1 MSQPPSARP
10 SPTGSP
16 AVRPTPNINL
26 ENIYSNLAALIQR
39 VRNNQ
44 LPQNQVSPLRSLIS
58 SYAKDIIIFHAR
70 LGRPSPLLNLPELL
84 NPTIKVGNYE
94 PLTTETVFLGSIQQ
108 GMQAARSI
116 KPDQALIAS
125 VAARQR
131 QPVRP
136 PGTASP
142 ATSARASPQP
152 QQPAMSLAEVKE
164 LVGLPT
170 EERNRRLDADPAM
183 KARFVSAYQF
193 YQRRN
198 TQQKQG
204 PPGVRPPAAA
214 GTSAAPSLTGTPSG
228 SPAPLTATAT
238 PSLPSAPA
246 TPNLPPTAAARPPPA
261 PPAAPAVPSVPTIP
275 PPIPS
280 HPKPASPAPGPAAA
294 PSKPTPPPQA
304 STPATPTLP
313 PQPQQ
318 PATQPVQAPPPPPVI
333 PQRPPS
339 PPRPSPPPPE
349 PEPVRRRRKVR
360 EYLCEFGPG
369 LQVELGVDDVFG
381 EVLDTF
387 IESAARD
394 AIRLAAHRSSL
405 RVEPKD
411 VALVLGKQHGIAVP
425 GFAQQVPERVHV
437 PEDSSKR
444 ARLVAPRAARRRDDE

>member
-94 PLTTETVFLGSIQQ
+94 PLTTEATFLGSIQQ

-136 PGTASP
+136 PGTSSP

-193 YQRRN
+193 YQRR
-198 TQQKQG
+198 TAQQKQAT
-204 PPGVRPPAAA
+204 PGVRPPAPA
-214 GTSAAPSLTGTPSG
+214 GTSTTPSSADTPSG
-228 SPAPLTATAT
+228 SPAPLTAAAMPNIPGT
-238 PSLPSAPA
+238 PA
-246 TPNLPPTAAARPPPA
+246 TPTLPAAAAARPPPA
-261 PPAAPAVPSVPTIP
+261 SSAAPAVPSVPTIP
-275 PPIPS
+275 GSIPP
-280 HPKPASPAPGPAAA
+280 HAKPVSPNPAPAVASA
-294 PSKPTPPPQA
+294 KLTPPSQP
-304 STPATPTLP
+304 TRPATPALP
-313 PQPQQ
+313 SQPQQ
-318 PATQPVQAPPPPPVI
+318 PVPQPVQAPPPPVVQ
-333 PQRPPS
+333 QRPPS
-339 PPRPSPPPPE
+339 PPRPPPPPPE

-360 EYLCEFGPG
+360 EYLSEFGPG

-381 EVLDTF
+381 EVLDMF

-411 VALVLGKQHGIAVP
+411 VALILNKQHGIAVP

-437 PEDSSKR
+437 QEDSNKR